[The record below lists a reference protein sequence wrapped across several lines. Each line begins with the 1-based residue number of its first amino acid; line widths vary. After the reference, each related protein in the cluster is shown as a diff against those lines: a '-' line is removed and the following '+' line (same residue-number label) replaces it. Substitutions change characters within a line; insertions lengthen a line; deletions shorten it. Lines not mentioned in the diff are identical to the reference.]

1 MALADYVFGPRIER
15 RFEQQGLPTWTG
27 GLLQQLLSD
36 AALPALMGKD
46 DIFGMSDVRGLLRWG
61 DAMGINPDILNI
73 LGQVL
78 PTFGDEQQRGKRE
91 NMPVFYKNWMQGNF
105 PYVAPEDEADTATQA
120 GGGGPG
126 LNPDV
131 KTTPNERRSGGGS
144 WPWKK
149 PRQETPAPQAPPGF
163 PGGGGSALTA
173 RPSQASVV
181 SQGPPRDPR
190 QVPPVVSQ
198 AGVRNPLAAQG
209 GGSVAPLGGK
219 NQGGQQRQPIRPPR
233 RFF

>member
-91 NMPVFYKNWMQGNF
+91 NMPVFYKNWMGGREF
-105 PYVAPEDEADTATQA
+105 PYVPEPEAPAAPPP
-120 GGGGPG
+120 GGPG
-126 LNPDV
+126 MAPENQQVDS
-131 KTTPNERRSGGGS
+131 TRRGGGNFNRRS
-144 WPWKK
+144 PDL
-149 PRQETPAPQAPPGF
+149 RPAQPAQPAAPTAPPGF
-163 PGGGGSALTA
+163 PGAGGVSAF
-173 RPSQASVV
+173 RPSQAQVV
-181 SQGPPRDPR
+181 SQGPPLPPR
-190 QVPPVVSQ
+190 PGLPPAVSQ
-198 AGVRNPLAAQG
+198 S
-209 GGSVAPLGGK
+209 GSVRDRSTPIGGK
-219 NQGGQQRQPIRPPR
+219 GDGGQPIIRPPR
-233 RFF
+233 RFY